1 MRREFVLA
9 LGLDLSGAAGALLI
23 ALRTWQ
29 VVTTPRPHP
38 LRDDVLQLTGR
49 TVDGAPTA
57 LALVALAGVVAVL
70 ATRGVPRRL
79 LGAALVLAGIGIVW
93 RSLAATGAVSPG
105 RARALV
111 AEKHPTVTIDAG
123 VVPTVTT
130 NAAWAGLSVG
140 CGLLVLVAGLL
151 VVSRGHRWQAMAARY
166 ERAPSRDADPE
177 ADRAKAAASLWTAL
191 DRGEDPTGGDES
203 DPRTGDA
210 PPLVTLDESTTAH
223 DIDGRRPR

>member
-9 LGLDLSGAAGALLI
+9 LGLDLIGAAGALLI

-38 LRDDVLQLTGR
+38 LRDDVLALTGR

-70 ATRGVPRRL
+70 ATRGVPRRVV
-79 LGAALVLAGIGIVW
+79 GAALALAGVGMIW
-93 RSLAATGAVSPG
+93 RALAATQAVSTAQ
-105 RARALV
+105 ARALV
-111 AEKHPTVTIDAG
+111 AEKHRTVTIDAG
-123 VVPTVTT
+123 VVPRVTT
-130 NAAWAGLSVG
+130 QSGWAVLTVL
-140 CGLLVLVAGLL
+140 CGVLVFVAGALIAA
-151 VVSRGHRWQAMAARY
+151 RGHRWQAMAARY
-166 ERAPSRDADPE
+166 ERQPDRDVDPE

-191 DRGEDPTGGDES
+191 DRGEDPTNRNDQ
-203 DPRTGDA
+203 DPRTEAA
-210 PPLVTLDESTTAH
+210 PPLVTLDESTPAH